1 MERASGGGNVS
12 VFKLHLQI
20 EIGKLRLVEM
30 AGRYGLDDP
39 RVLRES
45 QRLDRLIAE
54 LQRRRAS

>member
-1 MERASGGGNVS
+1 MS

-45 QRLDRLIAE
+45 QRLDRLIVE

>member
-1 MERASGGGNVS
+1 MNI
-12 VFKLHLQI
+12 FKLHLQI

-30 AGRYGLDDP
+30 AKRYGLDDP